1 LSADDEAFLETC
13 LDDRSSRV
21 RETAA
26 DLLARLPNSSLVK
39 RMIER
44 VMPLISF
51 DSGSAG
57 NLLKLK
63 RSTKPHFNITLPAA
77 FDKTMQRDNIIEKPP
92 EGLGPKQ
99 WWLLQM
105 ISYVPLDY
113 WTQAFGAPAATLV
126 EAVPGEY
133 ADVLVKGWMGALA
146 RHPVVDWIEPLI
158 TAAGSKIK
166 LEPAVLKAVPSAHR
180 ANLWTAILRG
190 PTREAIKLPELIE
203 AWRPLDETLSHL
215 LLEEYDLN
223 MILGVDAYFYL
234 HPRSFDRLEALLSKS
249 PDESPY
255 RRRIDLALSVI
266 GLRRDLHKEFTR

>member
-1 LSADDEAFLETC
+1 
-13 LDDRSSRV
+13 V
-21 RETAA
+21 REAAA
-26 DLLARLPNSSLVK
+26 DLLARLPSSSLVK
-39 RMIER
+39 RMVER
-44 VMPLISF
+44 VASLISF
-51 DSGSAG
+51 ESGAAG
-57 NLLKLK
+57 SLLKLK
-63 RSTKPHFNITLPAA
+63 RPTKPHFNVTLPEAL
-77 FDKTMQRDNIIEKPP
+77 DKTMQRDGIIEKPP
-92 EGLGPKQ
+92 EALGPKQ
-99 WWLLQM
+99 WWLLQL
-105 ISYVPLDY
+105 ISYLPLDY
-113 WTQAFGAPAATLV
+113 WTQTFGAPAATLV
-126 EAVPGEY
+126 DAAP
-133 ADVLVKGWMGALA
+133 ADYRDVFVKGWLGALA

-166 LEPAVLKAVPSAHR
+166 LEPAVLNAVPSAHR
-180 ANLWTAILRG
+180 AKVLTAILRG